1 MTCMAAV
8 RPHPITARRALP
20 HETPSRRQCA
30 SVAADTCAM
39 TQDRYVIEKL
49 EETVKTFRELQVLP
63 SAPRTPHNL
72 VSTMDAEVD
81 ATSETT

>member
-1 MTCMAAV
+1 
-8 RPHPITARRALP
+8 
-20 HETPSRRQCA
+20 
-30 SVAADTCAM
+30 M